1 MKDTEFLELTEL
13 WQDGDYH
20 GVGSIINKESW
31 KPARVAEFCAY
42 VAKYLGLNQLEV
54 LYKFL

>member
-1 MKDTEFLELTEL
+1 MKITAFIELTEL
-13 WQDGDYH
+13 WQDGEVNK
-20 GVGSIINKESW
+20 VGLIINEEGW
-31 KPARVAEFCAY
+31 GPAKVAEFCAY